1 MQEGVV
7 TDAISAIDAEVLR
20 ANFAEIFQ
28 FINDLQQA
36 EHINHG
42 APLTFESPDW
52 WFPLRDHSI
61 LSINFGIEGDRITS
75 ITCLMKPGS
84 SLTLQV
90 EPRRDIM
97 FPRIIVFLLDKVES
111 EVPLTIELQEIY
123 LRFIKDF
130 LGLFSFDLIYNKG
143 GMRNLVS
150 KNKYRQRVLDS
161 VIYREV
167 WKRYANVE

>member
-1 MQEGVV
+1 V

-36 EHINHG
+36 EHFNLE
-42 APLTFESPDW
+42 AQLTFESTDW
-52 WFPLRDHSI
+52 WFPLRSHSI
-61 LSINFGIEGDRITS
+61 LSINFGTEDDRITS
-75 ITCLMKPGS
+75 MTCIMRPGS

-90 EPRRDIM
+90 EPRIDIM

-123 LRFIKDF
+123 LRFIRDF
-130 LGLFSFDLIYNKG
+130 LGLFSFDLIYKKG

-161 VIYREV
+161 VIYKEV
-167 WKRYANVE
+167 WERYANVE